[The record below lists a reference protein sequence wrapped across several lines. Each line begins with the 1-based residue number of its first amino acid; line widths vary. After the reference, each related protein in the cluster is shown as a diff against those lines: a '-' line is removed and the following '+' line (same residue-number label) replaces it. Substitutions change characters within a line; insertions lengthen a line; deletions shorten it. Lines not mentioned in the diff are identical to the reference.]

1 MRRLALK
8 GKNGRIMVRTL
19 KVALQA
25 SLVIALALTS
35 AAAAAAPVESVRLG
49 RAKDYIA
56 DEQWTRAIAELRGV
70 IADPKEKGKDE
81 ALYWLAHSLNQA
93 GDAAAA
99 IDTIL
104 RLEREYPS
112 SIWVKPAGS
121 LRLDIAIRMQRND
134 VLWWTAVPPPPPTP
148 RAAPAPVPPSTYAP
162 APAPPAAP
170 APRVPRPPKASPTAI
185 PTPVAAPMPPGSAPV
200 PPTPPAPPMPPPT
213 AWLPDGYHP
222 DVDLRIEALGVLI
235 RTDAKVIPM
244 LREIAVDADDP
255 GDARRAIFVLM
266 QSGRPE
272 ARDTVFQVA
281 KAGPEAAQLAAIRE
295 LGRFGGQQAFDTLL
309 QVYEKANVVVKNQ
322 VVTSLGAGAQRV
334 ALVKIAESEKDPHLR
349 DTAIVTLGRAGG
361 GEQLRVLYQ
370 RGGAEIKRPI
380 IVGLFTARQ
389 EDTLIRIADEE
400 KDPVLRAECL
410 RRLRLLGTP
419 HARAY
424 LQKVAADR

>member
-1 MRRLALK
+1 M
-8 GKNGRIMVRTL
+8 
-19 KVALQA
+19 
-25 SLVIALALTS
+25 
-35 AAAAAAPVESVRLG
+35 P
-49 RAKDYIA
+49 
-56 DEQWTRAIAELRGV
+56 
-70 IADPKEKGKDE
+70 
-81 ALYWLAHSLNQA
+81 
-93 GDAAAA
+93 
-99 IDTIL
+99 
-104 RLEREYPS
+104 
-112 SIWVKPAGS
+112 GS
-121 LRLDIAIRMQRND
+121 D
-134 VLWWTAVPPPPPTP
+134 
-148 RAAPAPVPPSTYAP
+148 PVPL
-162 APAPPAAP
+162 
-170 APRVPRPPKASPTAI
+170 
-185 PTPVAAPMPPGSAPV
+185 
-200 PPTPPAPPMPPPT
+200 TPPAPPMPPPT

-244 LREIAVDADDP
+244 LREIAVDADNP

-419 HARAY
+419 RARAY
-424 LQKVAADR
+424 LQKVAPDR